1 MQVAN
6 KMVRLKIKWKTER
19 DNGMNTDL
27 YWKMLSKN
35 KNIQKEKA
43 QSLMRRL
50 LGAWQQLQHY
60 GNHKIQISK
69 NNSI

>member
-1 MQVAN
+1 
-6 KMVRLKIKWKTER
+6 
-19 DNGMNTDL
+19 MNTDL
-27 YWKMLSKN
+27 YQKMLSKN
-35 KNIQKEKA
+35 KSIQKETV

-60 GNHKIQISK
+60 GNHRIQRSK